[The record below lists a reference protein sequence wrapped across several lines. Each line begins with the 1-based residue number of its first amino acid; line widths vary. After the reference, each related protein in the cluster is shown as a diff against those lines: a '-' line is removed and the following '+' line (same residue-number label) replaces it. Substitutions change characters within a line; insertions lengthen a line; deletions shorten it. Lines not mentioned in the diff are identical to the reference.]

1 MEVKGA
7 YSRGPVMICFA
18 RFAYYTLFR
27 DAGFF
32 GLTAILMM
40 MAFSFSLPIA
50 FDAGGT
56 AMLLFAVL
64 LLLRVAFLT
73 EMRFQRSEAWSALD
87 EDERPQGYDGL
98 IWARAELE
106 TMMLR
111 FAKTAAGIAGLL
123 YGSAL
128 IISIA

>member
-1 MEVKGA
+1 
-7 YSRGPVMICFA
+7 MIRFA
-18 RFAYYTLFR
+18 RFAYFTLFR

-32 GLTAILMM
+32 GLAAALLM

-56 AMLLFAVL
+56 MMLLFAIL
-64 LLLRVAFLT
+64 LLLRVALLT
-73 EMRFQRSEAWSALD
+73 EQRFQRSEAWSALD
-87 EDERPQGYDGL
+87 EDEKPQGYDGL

-123 YGSAL
+123 YSSAL
-128 IISIA
+128 ITSVA